1 MSVAQQEVAK
11 ASNELFE
18 GGLWWVWGFRG
29 STVLRV
35 LWGGLGRLG
44 HWGVHVM
51 VQVQGLSSVTFPVPF
66 GRLFRRI
73 HDAGLRGRGRSIR
86 SGERQHAFD
95 RPLNCCVL

>member
-29 STVLRV
+29 SAVLRV

-44 HWGVHVM
+44 HWG
-51 VQVQGLSSVTFPVPF
+51 SSRYGPGSGFEFRDFSSALWATF
-66 GRLFRRI
+66 
-73 HDAGLRGRGRSIR
+73 
-86 SGERQHAFD
+86 
-95 RPLNCCVL
+95 